1 MQIAGNTE
9 QRNIANSQIRTISW
23 GEETTNTGN
32 GLPSER
38 KGGVISSASRMYGI
52 MERKRGSV
60 KYAAALALNFN
71 PVC

>member
-9 QRNIANSQIRTISW
+9 QVNIANSQIRTISY

-32 GLPSER
+32 GLSLER

-60 KYAAALALNFN
+60 KYAARPALNFN